1 MEKQPSPTLT
11 STSSPT
17 HTKQRLPNPEDLR
30 LLSSLLSPP
39 PRKDSEPFNTPLW
52 LQLANN

>member
-11 STSSPT
+11 STPSPT
-17 HTKQRLPNPEDLR
+17 HTKQRLPSPEDLR

-39 PRKDSEPFNTPLW
+39 PWKDSEPFNTPLW